1 MHFYLYFSSL
11 IAFIMVVTHA
21 SIPVC
26 DSVYTFPETA
36 EFVVREFILLYIHQ
50 TYPELEEV
58 YNLSVAYHF
67 GYNSVSF
74 TFDTVKL
81 THQQEAIKIPV
92 FTKQKN
98 VIKYESCITKPYP
111 VYAEIGKHGYS
122 DIGFNAATASIT
134 TASTNQQNVKR
145 RKTTK

>member
-1 MHFYLYFSSL
+1 
-11 IAFIMVVTHA
+11 MVILHS

-36 EFVVREFILLYIHQ
+36 EFVVSEFILLYIHQ
-50 TYPELEEV
+50 TYPHIKEI
-58 YNLSVAYHF
+58 YNLSIAYHF

-74 TFDTVKL
+74 TFDTQKSSATEAVKSII
-81 THQQEAIKIPV
+81 TIPV

-122 DIGFNAATASIT
+122 DVEFNATST
-134 TASTNQQNVKR
+134 TTTVDQTNAKR